1 MLCNIG
7 TSSLENAAKILFY
20 SPSDYKHHWR
30 YGEELERFPRESYP
44 RSEKKWRSIQADVD
58 HISATLDSQYQACRF
73 MGPVLISPFR
83 MSGTAWD
90 PLRGDTTQEAQVDWY
105 GRHQELLRR
114 DCPAESPMNGGVT
127 LQYDWKYPGAAVVF
141 QVAVRLVYPCPPDP
155 TSVFI
160 VDIFDQKTMP
170 VYIVERLYAKA
181 NAHAA
186 WLDGK
191 SGSEKQFECHTRDAH
206 APEPVVNPWL
216 PSYPEPSSGPRSLA
230 STVYNSA
237 VSTTMGSTSGAASA
251 APPVSFVGG
260 STLSS
265 GVVYAPRPGTNP
277 SIPSYPESQS
287 ATVATASSLDVF
299 SRASGSL
306 MTASTAPSTL
316 SGVST
321 FSAPSASKRKRR
333 KPKRERPPL
342 NEASGDKIDKMIAE
356 ATRRRR

>member
-141 QVAVRLVYPCPPDP
+141 QVAVRLVYPCPSEP

-181 NAHAA
+181 HEHAA
-186 WLDGK
+186 WLEGQPGAAKKFD
-191 SGSEKQFECHTRDAH
+191 CHPLDTH
-206 APEPVVNPWL
+206 ASKPVVNPWL
-216 PSYPEPSSGPRSLA
+216 PSYPDPPPPG
-230 STVYNSA
+230 STVYSIA
-237 VSTTMGSTSGAASA
+237 IPSTMGSTLGATST
-251 APPVSFVGG
+251 APPVSLVGG

-265 GVVYAPRPGTNP
+265 GAVYAPRPGTNL

-287 ATVATASSLDVF
+287 ATVSTANSLGVF

-321 FSAPSASKRKRR
+321 ASGLSASKRKRR
-333 KPKRERPPL
+333 KPKRKRPPL

-356 ATRRRR
+356 ATRRKR